1 MDAWISECFSPWA
14 FIVHS
19 SLFYAGQTSFSADE
33 NLHLIEV
40 SEAGLTESCCEASCP
55 WLAELHE
62 SITYFLPENW
72 GAGRRGKV

>member
-1 MDAWISECFSPWA
+1 MHAWISECFSPWV

-19 SLFYAGQTSFSADE
+19 SLSYAGQTSSSADE

-40 SEAGLTESCCEASCP
+40 SGAGFTESCCEASSP
-55 WLAELHE
+55 WLPELHE
-62 SITYFLPENW
+62 SITYLLPENW